1 MKKIILIGK
10 MNTVSKDLHTLLA
23 DDYQVQLCSETL
35 DVVEGMIKIL
45 QPDLALVSLSGEPE
59 RRSAI
64 MEHLLKNC
72 AELPVITIGTQ
83 EEQSHFSACYQNDR
97 FENLTR
103 PIDNAQIL
111 DAIRQKLGD
120 ASSAAAAQD
129 ASPETERAKVLVVDD
144 NAALLRNVKALL
156 EDTYEVMIVNS
167 GAKAMAAI
175 GKKRPDVILLDYEM
189 PVCDGR
195 QTLEMIRSDEE
206 TADIPVIFLTGVSDR
221 EHIEAVLDLKPAGYL
236 LKPPT
241 STKLRSAIEQAL
253 LEKK

>member
-10 MNTVSKDLHTLLA
+10 MNTVSKDLHALLA
-23 DDYQVQLCSETL
+23 DDYQVQLCSEAQ
-35 DVVEGMIKIL
+35 DVVEGMIKIV

-59 RRSAI
+59 RMTAI
-64 MEHLLKNC
+64 LAYLKESC
-72 AELPVITIGTQ
+72 AELPVLTIGT
-83 EEQSHFSACYQNDR
+83 EEERRHYLRFYWDNR

-103 PIDNAQIL
+103 PIDNRHIME
-111 DAIRQKLGD
+111 AIGQKLGV
-120 ASSAAAAQD
+120 S
-129 ASPETERAKVLVVDD
+129 ASPVEAAPMEAERAKVLVVDD
-144 NAALLRNVKALL
+144 NAALLRNVKSLL

-167 GAKAMAAI
+167 GVKAMAAI

-221 EHIEAVLDLKPAGYL
+221 EHIEAVLNLRPAGYL

-241 STKLRSAIEQAL
+241 SIKLRNAIEQAL
-253 LEKK
+253 S

>member
-35 DVVEGMIKIL
+35 DVVEGMIKIV
-45 QPDLALVSLSGEPE
+45 QPDLALVSLSGEPV
-59 RRSAI
+59 RISAI
-64 MEHLLKNC
+64 LDYLLRSC
-72 AELPVITIGTQ
+72 AELPVVTIGT
-83 EEQSHFSACYQNDR
+83 EEEKSQFSSVCQANR
-97 FENLTR
+97 FMNLTR

-111 DAIRQKLGD
+111 NAIRQRLGG
-120 ASSAAAAQD
+120 ASNFSAAAQSEA
-129 ASPETERAKVLVVDD
+129 PEKERAKVLVVDD
-144 NAALLRNVKALL
+144 NAALLRNVKSLL

-167 GAKAMAAI
+167 GVKAMAAI

-221 EHIEAVLDLKPAGYL
+221 EHIEAVLNLKPAGYL

-241 STKLRSAIEQAL
+241 SIKLRSAIEQAL
-253 LEKK
+253 S